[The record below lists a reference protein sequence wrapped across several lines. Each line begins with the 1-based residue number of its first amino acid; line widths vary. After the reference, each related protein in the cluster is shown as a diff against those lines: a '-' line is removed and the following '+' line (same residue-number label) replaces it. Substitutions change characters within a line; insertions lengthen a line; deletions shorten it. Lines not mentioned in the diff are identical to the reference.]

1 MWLSRP
7 WSAASTTVMASL
19 VVSRK
24 PCHVGLKAGCALTM
38 LPAIWGLG
46 GGGVLVAVETTR
58 EVAIE

>member
-1 MWLSRP
+1 MWLRRP

-38 LPAIWGLG
+38 APATCGLD
-46 GGGVLVAVETTR
+46 GGGVFVAVEMTR